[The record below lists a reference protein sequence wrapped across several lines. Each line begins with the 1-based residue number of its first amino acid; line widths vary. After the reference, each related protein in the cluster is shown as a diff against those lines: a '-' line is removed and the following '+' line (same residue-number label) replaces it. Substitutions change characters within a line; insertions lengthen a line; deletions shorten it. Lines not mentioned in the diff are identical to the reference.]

1 VSEVV
6 SGVDVLTSEDRA
18 TVDEHR
24 QIPAALSERFGP
36 KDLAVAV
43 VGPVAVAVVVLPFRD
58 QIRTPNVALVLVLA
72 VLVAAIVGGRLGGAI
87 AAVVAAGSFD
97 FLFTRPYYSLSINN
111 GDDVQ
116 TFVLLL
122 AVGLVVGEIV
132 ARSRRSYAVARR
144 SRREAE
150 HLRRLAELAA
160 GGESAGR
167 LVAVVQNELT
177 TILDLK
183 SVRFERPPFRSALPQ
198 LRHRGVRVDVGAP
211 DDHALK
217 SQLEL
222 PVRGGGRLVG
232 RFVLTM
238 AADGSGIQLPAESRA
253 LAVALADQLGA
264 ALVRSGEGNE

>member
-1 VSEVV
+1 VESHR
-6 SGVDVLTSEDRA
+6 DPDR
-18 TVDEHR
+18 
-24 QIPAALSERFGP
+24 LNGRFGP
-36 KDLAVAV
+36 KGAAIAVL
-43 VGPVAVAVVVLPFRD
+43 GPVLVALLILPARGE
-58 QIRTPNVALVLVLA
+58 IRTSNVALVLVLA
-72 VLVAAIVGGRLGGAI
+72 VLVAAVVGGRVGG
-87 AAVVAAGSFD
+87 VVAAVTAAVSFD
-97 FLFTRPYYSLSINN
+97 YLFTKPYYSFSISS

-150 HLRRLAELAA
+150 HLRSLAELAA
-160 GGESAGR
+160 GGESASR
-167 LVAVVQNELT
+167 LVTVVQNELT

-183 SVRFERPPFRSALPQ
+183 SCRFERPPFRSSLPQ
-198 LRHRGVRVDVGAP
+198 LRHRGVRVDADRP
-211 DDHALK
+211 DDQALR

-222 PVRGGGRLVG
+222 PVRGGGRLLG

-238 AADGSGIQLPAESRA
+238 PADGSGIQLPAESRA

-264 ALVRSGEGNE
+264 ALAQSGTTGA

>member
-1 VSEVV
+1 M
-6 SGVDVLTSEDRA
+6 
-18 TVDEHR
+18 DEHR
-24 QIPAALSERFGP
+24 ETPAAPDVRFGP
-36 KDLAVAV
+36 KVLAVALL
-43 VGPVAVAVVVLPFRD
+43 GPVAVALVILPFRD
-58 QIRTPNVALVLVLA
+58 DIRTPNVALVLVLA
-72 VLVAAIVGGRLGGAI
+72 VLVAAVVGGRLGGALAAII
-87 AAVVAAGSFD
+87 AAVSFD
-97 FLFTRPYYSLSINN
+97 FLFTRPYYSLSISN

-183 SVRFERPPFRSALPQ
+183 SCRFERPPFRSALPQ
-198 LRHRGVRVDVGAP
+198 LRHRGVRVDAGPP

-222 PVRGGGRLVG
+222 PVRGGGQLLG

-238 AADGSGIQLPAESRA
+238 ATDGSGIQLPPDNRA

-264 ALVRSGEGNE
+264 ALVRNGSNNE